1 MTILS
6 AGQDIYLRQGDT
18 GNITFS
24 GIPTDKNYAVY
35 LSVYN
40 SDTENII
47 KEITATSFIQA
58 TGVALF
64 TVSEDD
70 SNDLRVGEWE
80 YGLKICA
87 GGSEDTVLPRMY
99 VDDEG
104 NLIQEPAPKFVVLDK
119 YVEGA

>member
-18 GNITFS
+18 GNITFT

-35 LSVYN
+35 LSVYDP
-40 SDTENII
+40 DTENII
-47 KEITATSFIQA
+47 KEIEATSFTQA
-58 TGVALF
+58 VGTALF
-64 TVSEDD
+64 TVSEDE

-87 GGSEDTVLPRMY
+87 SGSEDTVLPRMY
-99 VDDEG
+99 VDNES